1 MKRIENGRAFRQ
13 LFSLLRR
20 ADVVFLK
27 IPRFW
32 HQAWSV
38 VMAGEQ

>member
-13 LFSLLRR
+13 LFTLLRR
-20 ADVVFLK
+20 ADIVFLK

-38 VMAGEQ
+38 LMVGEQ

>member
-20 ADVVFLK
+20 ADIVFLK

-38 VMAGEQ
+38 LMVGEQ